1 MGGGGY
7 VLLVTRARIVGQVTL
22 GGGGRGVCAAG
33 YKGEDCWTGDARR
46 WGGVCVA
53 GYKGEDCWTGDARPE
68 MGEGGYVLLVTRAR
82 IVGQVTLG
90 GGGRGVCAA
99 GYKGEDC
106 WTGDVRRWGE
116 GGMCCWLQGRG
127 LLDR

>member
-1 MGGGGY
+1 M
-7 VLLVTRARIVGQVTL
+7 LLVTRARIVGQVTL

-33 YKGEDCWTGDARR
+33 YKGEDCWTGDARPEVGGR
-46 WGGVCVA
+46 GVCAA

-68 MGEGGYVLLVTRAR
+68 VGGGYVLLVTRAR

-90 GGGRGVCAA
+90 
-99 GYKGEDC
+99 
-106 WTGDVRRWGE
+106 RRWGE